1 MDGRFRINQPI
12 NPVRQNQQKSNV
24 KNNEKSKENQKPFQ
38 EIFENKI
45 KDKNE
50 IKFSKHAKQRISS
63 RDIKLGEKE
72 FEKLLSGLEKASD
85 KGSKDSLIMVDEV
98 AYVVSIE
105 NKTVITAIDDE
116 NVKENVFTNIDSAV
130 FM

>member
-1 MDGRFRINQPI
+1 MDGRFKINQPI
-12 NPVRQNQQKSNV
+12 NPVRKSQQKNRI
-24 KNNEKSKENQKPFQ
+24 NNSEKSKENQKSFQ
-38 EIFENKI
+38 EIFNNKI
-45 KDKNE
+45 KEKTE
-50 IKFSKHAKQRISS
+50 IKFSKHAKQRITS
-63 RDIKLGEKE
+63 RDIQLGEKQ
-72 FEKLLSGLEKASD
+72 FEKLLGGLEKAKD

-105 NKTVITAIDDE
+105 NETVITAIDDK

>member
-1 MDGRFRINQPI
+1 MDGRFKINQPI
-12 NPVRQNQQKSNV
+12 NPLRQSQQKSKV
-24 KNNEKSKENQKPFQ
+24 KSNQESKRKQKSFQ
-38 EIFENKI
+38 EIFKNKV
-45 KDKNE
+45 KDKSD

-72 FEKLLSGLEKASD
+72 LEKLLSGLEKASD

-105 NKTVITAIDDE
+105 NKTVITAIDDK